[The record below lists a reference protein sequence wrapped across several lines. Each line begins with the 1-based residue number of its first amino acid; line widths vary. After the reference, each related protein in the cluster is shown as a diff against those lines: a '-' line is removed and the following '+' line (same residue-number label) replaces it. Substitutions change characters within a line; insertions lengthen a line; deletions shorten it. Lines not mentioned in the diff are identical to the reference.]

1 MDRPNVGSYRKW
13 MEYADWL
20 EGERNQALDTN
31 ANFLMENSLLIMEND
46 KLREAECHRLEAE
59 LDRIKP
65 AAQDVVAYCREDVHT
80 LALKAA
86 LENK

>member
-1 MDRPNVGSYRKW
+1 MSNRHPLVVKLKSG
-13 MEYADWL
+13 EYDGTDL
-20 EGERNQALDTN
+20 MQAW
-31 ANFLMENSLLIMEND
+31 LLIEE
-46 KLREAECHRLEAE
+46 LQSELE
-59 LDRIKP
+59 RIKP

>member
-1 MDRPNVGSYRKW
+1 MDRPMTSTQKSARIV
-13 MEYADWL
+13 E
-20 EGERNQALDTN
+20 
-31 ANFLMENSLLIMEND
+31 
-46 KLREAECHRLEAE
+46 LEAE
-59 LDRIKP
+59 LERIKP

>member
-1 MDRPNVGSYRKW
+1 MDRPKRYANVEYWNK
-13 MEYADWL
+13 YADW
-20 EGERNQALDTN
+20 
-31 ANFLMENSLLIMEND
+31 
-46 KLREAECHRLEAE
+46 LEAE